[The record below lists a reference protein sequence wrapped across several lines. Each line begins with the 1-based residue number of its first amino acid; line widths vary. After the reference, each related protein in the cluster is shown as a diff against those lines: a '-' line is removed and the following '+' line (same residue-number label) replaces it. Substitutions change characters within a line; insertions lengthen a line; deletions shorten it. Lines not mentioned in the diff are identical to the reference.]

1 MSAPWFLAVPPLLVL
16 IAFPS
21 LALYVGAVGAL
32 VVIAA
37 LSAAA
42 YRFREER
49 DLYRERAE
57 LLERE
62 CDAHAAENARL
73 TGAQVIPLR
82 WTHVPDLTI
91 VPPQRDGVHDALPVA
106 DYPFPVHTA
115 VDDDDIEALMRAT
128 EEQ

>member
-1 MSAPWFLAVPPLLVL
+1 MSAPWFLAAPPLLVL

-37 LSAAA
+37 LAAA
-42 YRFREER
+42 AHQFREER

-57 LLERE
+57 LLTRE

-73 TGAQVIPLR
+73 TGARKPRLSV
-82 WTHVPDLTI
+82 
-91 VPPQRDGVHDALPVA
+91 VPPQRDGEHDRLAMSREEWA
-106 DYPFPVHTA
+106 A
-115 VDDDDIEALMRAT
+115 IERETRDL
-128 EEQ
+128 